1 VFRLYKAILG
11 ETVKGEKY
19 EVPSELMG
27 LFGFRE
33 VPLNLEKT
41 LNFRIQEFKRNERN
55 ERNLIYRGTRSGD
68 PIDDMNIIIRQY
80 IEANKQRYDS
90 YNSMR
95 RLYDALKVLGMR
107 DDAIAEEYNDRKALK
122 LYGFIE
128 NNRFQP
134 FSVSTDVIAAYAKE
148 SEEKNIPNPLNEKVL
163 KQLEKIQEDMFDL
176 KLNQEFNINV
186 EDYLLENKKTSV
198 LPLPEQSMPN
208 PEIMQASLP
217 TNQNGLTVTEQ
228 ALLSDEEKMIR
239 LRDRGL
245 A

>member
-1 VFRLYKAILG
+1 
-11 ETVKGEKY
+11 
-19 EVPSELMG
+19 
-27 LFGFRE
+27 
-33 VPLNLEKT
+33 
-41 LNFRIQEFKRNERN
+41 
-55 ERNLIYRGTRSGD
+55 
-68 PIDDMNIIIRQY
+68 
-80 IEANKQRYDS
+80 
-90 YNSMR
+90 MR

>member
-1 VFRLYKAILG
+1 MKNTKCL
-11 ETVKGEKY
+11 
-19 EVPSELMG
+19 
-27 LFGFRE
+27 
-33 VPLNLEKT
+33 
-41 LNFRIQEFKRNERN
+41 
-55 ERNLIYRGTRSGD
+55 GTRSGD

-186 EDYLLENKKTSV
+186 EDYLLENPKTSV